1 MKNAAIASLFT
12 VRIFALLVA
21 IWQVIG
27 ILPIIA
33 WPSSPEPITSGM
45 WFIVGLKALA
55 LAVCIAVFLGS
66 GRAIARLKKK
76 SPASP

>member
-12 VRIFALLVA
+12 VRILALLVA

-76 SPASP
+76 SPASR